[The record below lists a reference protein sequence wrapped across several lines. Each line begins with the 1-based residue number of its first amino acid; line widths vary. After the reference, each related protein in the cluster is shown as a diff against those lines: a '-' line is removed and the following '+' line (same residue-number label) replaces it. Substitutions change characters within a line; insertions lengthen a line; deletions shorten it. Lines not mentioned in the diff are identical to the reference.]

1 MVYGEGAPAARRNAR
16 FTLPAETGRKA
27 NEG

>member
-1 MVYGEGAPAARRNAR
+1 MVYAPRSVAVRRNAR

>member
-1 MVYGEGAPAARRNAR
+1 MVYGEGAAAARRNAR